1 MYFQL
6 ESPYL
11 NNGHASGKLTV
22 NGESH
27 NYRAMFSLNNDHFL
41 SGSFECLSGGFE
53 AAFGLQ
59 SSALPSDFQ
68 VKAENKKSVFLLEH
82 PDLYIVLLDHWLISF
97 QDLFDIFF
105 NLEMLRSFQEDWEL
119 RIIFFKHRLFV
130 RQTLHRANPKTLFT
144 P

>member
-68 VKAENKKSVFLLEH
+68 VKAENNGFFLFEY
-82 PDLYIVLLDHWLISF
+82 PDLYNV
-97 QDLFDIFF
+97 LFD
-105 NLEMLRSFQEDWEL
+105 
-119 RIIFFKHRLFV
+119 H
-130 RQTLHRANPKTLFT
+130 
-144 P
+144 